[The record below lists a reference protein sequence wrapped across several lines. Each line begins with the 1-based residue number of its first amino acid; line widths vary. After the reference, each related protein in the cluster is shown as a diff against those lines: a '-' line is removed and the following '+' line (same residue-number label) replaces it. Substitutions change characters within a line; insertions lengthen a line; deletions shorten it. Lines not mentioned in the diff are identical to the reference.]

1 MPSLVNLKTLSK
13 NLLNLRFCPCYEFQF
28 QPRPNRL
35 NFFRQRRRDRPA
47 PLHVFPDVLRLRE
60 PGLRPADSPQDAKL
74 EAQIQILPLVS
85 SVCNVHCQQ
94 ESKTGSRRSWQRQ
107 KEGGLSWGAGEGCGG
122 RGPKEEEE
130 EGQQKERK
138 EKFNQSQSWKRGWRG
153 WVGGNIIK
161 VFSADPPPT
170 APSFPSSFQ
179 ALSYFYFSWVAPPRF
194 RPPRAQNGRP
204 ILQKEKGRGDCAK
217 GGTEGCI

>member
-1 MPSLVNLKTLSK
+1 M
-13 NLLNLRFCPCYEFQF
+13 RFYPCYEFQF

-94 ESKTGSRRSWQRQ
+94 ESKTGSQRSWQRQ

-138 EKFNQSQSWKRGWRG
+138 EKFNQSQSWKWGWRG

-161 VFSADPPPT
+161 VFSADPLQRPPLSPPLSSPQLLLFLMGG
-170 APSFPSSFQ
+170 PSP
-179 ALSYFYFSWVAPPRF
+179 LS
-194 RPPRAQNGRP
+194 PPRAQNGRP